1 MLLKSNPMMR
11 SLMALCVASALA
23 LPAASFAAESVS
35 PPAQYGKLDGVPSSD
50 QASANARAREAVA
63 NIMEAYATKR
73 TPEMERVAQR
83 AKTSADAIADEAMA
97 ADRDKVLDF
106 LGIDPKAQT
115 GLYYFVSW
123 SMPLEVLRSYAIEAM
138 WSGGTLVFKGVPPK
152 HDLGK
157 FLVNDLRQ
165 LVYGKGAAANIS
177 IDPRLYDAYAIT
189 TAPTIVFTTTKADF
203 QCQGVNPT
211 AIEGT
216 DATYDRCPELD
227 PSTYW
232 KLSGNVT
239 SNYALESFIEHGAQ
253 AAKPYLLALAKGFST
268 GATPG
273 KTQRAFEGNWD
284 DVLSPSHQK
293 AAQDAAKQMLS
304 APAETH

>member
-1 MLLKSNPMMR
+1 MLLKSDSLMR
-11 SLMALCVASALA
+11 SLMALLAVSALT
-23 LPAASFAAESVS
+23 LPATSFAEDSAR
-35 PPAQYGKLDGVPSSD
+35 PPVQYGKLDGVSSSD
-50 QASANARAREAVA
+50 KAAADARARDAVA
-63 NIMEAYATKR
+63 SIMEAYNTKR

-83 AKTSADAIADEAMA
+83 AKTTADAIADEAMA
-97 ADRDKVLDF
+97 ADRDKILDF

-177 IDPRLYDAYAIT
+177 IDPRLYDAYAVT

-203 QCQGVNPT
+203 QCQGIRPT

-232 KLSGNVT
+232 KVSGNVT
-239 SNYALESFIEHGAQ
+239 SNYALETFIEHGALT
-253 AAKPYLLALAKGFST
+253 AKPYLVALAKGFST

-273 KTQRAFEGNWD
+273 KTQRAFEGSWD

-304 APAETH
+304 APSQSH